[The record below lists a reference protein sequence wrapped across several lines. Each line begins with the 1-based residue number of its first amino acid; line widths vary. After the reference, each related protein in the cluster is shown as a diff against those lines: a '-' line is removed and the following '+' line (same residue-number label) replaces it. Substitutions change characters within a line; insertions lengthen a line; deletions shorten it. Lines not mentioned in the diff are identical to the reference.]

1 MRVEVVATPE
11 EFARR
16 AADVVCAAARAKARA
31 AVGLASGKTP
41 LGLYAELSRRVRV
54 GEADLGDVTAFAID
68 ELYGVPPDHPAT
80 NASYF
85 RRELAEHV
93 PLRALHVMDS
103 ETPEPGVECA
113 RFSRLIDDA
122 GGLDLVVAGIGT
134 NGHLAFNEP
143 GAPFDSRSRKVA
155 LKPPS
160 REPYAALFGPLEATP
175 SFGLTL
181 GIADLLAARRVL
193 LVASGTEKAEAVVRA
208 LEGPVTE
215 ALPASALQRHPDL
228 FVVLDREAAAR
239 LRQAPS

>member
-1 MRVEVVATPE
+1 MRVEVVATRE

-16 AADVVCAAARAKARA
+16 AADVVCATARARPRA

-41 LGLYAELSRRVRV
+41 LGLYAELARRVRAD
-54 GEADLGDVTAFAID
+54 EADLSDVTAFAID

-80 NASYF
+80 NAAYF

-103 ETPEPGVECA
+103 ETPDPGVECA
-113 RFSRLIDDA
+113 RFCRLIDDA
-122 GGLDLVVAGIGT
+122 GGLDLIVAGIGT

-143 GAPFDSRSRKVA
+143 GSPFDSRARKVA
-155 LKPPS
+155 LEPPS
-160 REPYAALFGPLEATP
+160 REPYVALFGSLAATP
-175 SFGLTL
+175 AFGLTL
-181 GIADLLAARRVL
+181 GIADLLAARRAL
-193 LVASGTEKAEAVVRA
+193 LLASDTEKAEAIARV

-228 FVVLDREAAAR
+228 IVVLDREAAAR